1 MNILLAN
8 SFDSFLRLVGVLLI
22 FIAVL
27 VITYLTTRWMGGF
40 QKAHSYNK
48 NLQIVETIRVGNNM
62 MISIIAVGTK
72 YIVVSIGKDEVHFLT
87 ELTEE
92 ELKVLPEQMDSAKGE
107 SFQNILDK
115 VKNGFTKK

>member
-8 SFDSFLRLVGVLLI
+8 SLNSFLQLVGVLLI
-22 FIAVL
+22 FIFVL

-48 NLQIVETIRVGNNM
+48 NLQIVETIRVGNNK

-87 ELTEE
+87 ELPEE
-92 ELKVLPEQMDSAKGE
+92 DLKVLPEQMDSAKGE

>member
-48 NLQIVETIRVGNNM
+48 NLQIVETIRVGNNK

-92 ELKVLPEQMDSAKGE
+92 ELKALPEQQDHTGNE
-107 SFQNILDK
+107 SFQNILNK

>member
-8 SFDSFLRLVGVLLI
+8 SLNSFLQLVGVLLI
-22 FIAVL
+22 FIFVL

-48 NLQIVETIRVGNNM
+48 NLQIVETIRVGNNK

>member
-8 SFDSFLRLVGVLLI
+8 SLNSFLQLVGVLLI
-22 FIAVL
+22 FIFVL

-48 NLQIVETIRVGNNM
+48 NLQIVETIRVGNNK

-92 ELKVLPEQMDSAKGE
+92 ELKALPEQQDHTGNE
-107 SFQNILDK
+107 SFQNILNK

>member
-22 FIAVL
+22 IIAVL
-27 VITYLTTRWMGGF
+27 VITSLTPRWMGGF

-48 NLQIVETIRVGNNM
+48 NLQIVETIRVGNNK